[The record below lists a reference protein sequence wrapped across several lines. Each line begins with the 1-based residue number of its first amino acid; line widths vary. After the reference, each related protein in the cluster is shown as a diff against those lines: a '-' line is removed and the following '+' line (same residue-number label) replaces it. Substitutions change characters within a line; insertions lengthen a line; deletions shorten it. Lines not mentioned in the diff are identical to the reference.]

1 MFNTISQPLKGAF
14 SRLMLQHVRRV
25 IAAGAALYRLGS
37 TGPAGRAHFRGVHAR
52 PPHHHHHHAE
62 GILPFIHFLMRSN
75 ETVFGRVP
83 ELRVLAAASLRLTR
97 LQTAARPPT
106 IRPSRPGPPPPPHFC
121 ATGLAEFIPEQPPR
135 GQIARESSAVP
146 GFTERPLG
154 ENRRKAA
161 RCSRSS
167 SACAHSLSHSFL
179 EFPLG
184 TTLMRKESS
193 KRQSET
199 QMVFDVWVMI

>member
-1 MFNTISQPLKGAF
+1 
-14 SRLMLQHVRRV
+14 MLQHVRRV

-135 GQIARESSAVP
+135 GQKHESPALFLV
-146 GFTERPLG
+146 
-154 ENRRKAA
+154 
-161 RCSRSS
+161 SRSDRWVKIGGKPL
-167 SACAHSLSHSFL
+167 SAAGALLHVHTRFHTVFWSFL
-179 EFPLG
+179 
-184 TTLMRKESS
+184 
-193 KRQSET
+193 
-199 QMVFDVWVMI
+199 